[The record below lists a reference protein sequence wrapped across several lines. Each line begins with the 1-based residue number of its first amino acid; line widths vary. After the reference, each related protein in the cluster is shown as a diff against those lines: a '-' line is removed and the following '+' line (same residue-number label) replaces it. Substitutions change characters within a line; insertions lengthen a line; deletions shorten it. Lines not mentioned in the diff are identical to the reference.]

1 MDDLLALIRNGW
13 RRAPLGTYVLLF
25 IHSKIEASTIEI
37 AEALNWDVKDVTYHI
52 GNLRSAGYLERMRME
67 TVNGVALDGRTSKL
81 RTTARNC
88 CVYKVTDK
96 FKRYLIHD

>member
-1 MDDLLALIRNGW
+1 MEQLLKLIRNGW

-25 IHSKIEASTIEI
+25 IEHTGEASTIEI
-37 AEALNWDVKDVTYHI
+37 ANALDWDVKDVTYHI
-52 GNLRSAGYLERMRME
+52 GNLKASGFVERLRME
-67 TVNGVALDGRTSKL
+67 TVNGLAFNSRSGEL

-96 FKRYLIHD
+96 FKKYLQD